1 MEEMCM
7 EGQRSAMYISFVVQT
22 QAGVSLPGIPFFFFL
37 YLFYCVFVWIILQLI
52 MSEYGQKNHSN
63 RDKGRYLYE

>member
-22 QAGVSLPGIPFFFFL
+22 QAGVSLPEIPFL
-37 YLFYCVFVWIILQLI
+37 
-52 MSEYGQKNHSN
+52 
-63 RDKGRYLYE
+63 

>member
-22 QAGVSLPGIPFFFFL
+22 QAGVSLPGT
-37 YLFYCVFVWIILQLI
+37 LFC
-52 MSEYGQKNHSN
+52 
-63 RDKGRYLYE
+63 DKGIFFIAFSYGLYYN

>member
-22 QAGVSLPGIPFFFFL
+22 QAGVSLPGIPFLLRFRMD
-37 YLFYCVFVWIILQLI
+37 YTTINYV
-52 MSEYGQKNHSN
+52 
-63 RDKGRYLYE
+63 

>member
-22 QAGVSLPGIPFFFFL
+22 QAGVSLPGIPFFVIKESFL
-37 YLFYCVFVWIILQLI
+37 LRFRMDYTTINYV
-52 MSEYGQKNHSN
+52 
-63 RDKGRYLYE
+63 

>member
-22 QAGVSLPGIPFFFFL
+22 QAGVSLPGIPFL
-37 YLFYCVFVWIILQLI
+37 VTVQPN
-52 MSEYGQKNHSN
+52 S
-63 RDKGRYLYE
+63 

>member
-22 QAGVSLPGIPFFFFL
+22 QAGVSLRS
-37 YLFYCVFVWIILQLI
+37 LFC
-52 MSEYGQKNHSN
+52 
-63 RDKGRYLYE
+63 DKGIFFIAFSYGLYYN